1 VEEGSFSFSGFG
13 IASDFGI
20 RVSDFFAG
28 GGMRH
33 GKRLTGLLL
42 GMCTGLGVTGCF
54 TGGIYQVAGPESLAT
69 DLTVEAAPRVTRL
82 QQVDLSDPRF
92 RPQLSPPAPASGSQT
107 PASAP
112 PAPPPPPPTTGN
124 NPIQQL
130 SLTRSKSVRV
140 SVRAWVNGKPIFED
154 EVMQAIAPSAMRD
167 LSLMAEP
174 RRSEHLAVVYN
185 QALDGIIDQEVAYQD
200 AVHKLEAGN
209 KRALEKLRKI
219 SEEKFEEQMKK
230 IRDSNKANEAQIK
243 EVAHLLKKQTE
254 RGLISG
260 EYLRSRIYP
269 IAMQQA
275 SAREVKE
282 YYDTHR
288 NEFMRLDTVQWQD
301 VFIAVGAQRP
311 TVAQAKRF
319 AEKLI
324 AQCRTPDDFAKLVQ
338 FDDGDSKFRNGDGL
352 GTHKGEIKP
361 PEVED
366 VLFRLKEGQ
375 IGPVIEMSSGVHIV
389 RVNKREH
396 AGLTPLDQK
405 TQRLIENKIKNQVFD
420 HEYKRIIRELR
431 GRATIEIE
439 RE

>member
-1 VEEGSFSFSGFG
+1 MSKVAEGAFSPLGLGLLRISALGFG
-13 IASDFGI
+13 FL
-20 RVSDFFAG
+20 VG

-33 GKRLTGLLL
+33 GKRLAGMLL
-42 GMCTGLGVTGCF
+42 GMVVSLGVTGCF
-54 TGGIYQVAGPESLAT
+54 TGGIYQVAGSESLVT
-69 DLTVEAAPRVTRL
+69 DLTAEAAPRVTRL
-82 QQVDLSDPRF
+82 QQVDPSNPRP
-92 RPQLSPPAPASGSQT
+92 RAQLAPPAPVAAPVT
-107 PASAP
+107 PASV
-112 PAPPPPPPTTGN
+112 PPPPPPVAGN

-130 SLTRSKSVRV
+130 SLTRSKNVRV

-167 LSLMAEP
+167 LSMMAEP
-174 RRSEHLAVVYN
+174 RRSERLAEVYN
-185 QALDGIIDQEVAYQD
+185 QTLDGIIDQEVAYQD
-200 AVHKLEAGN
+200 AVHKLESGN

-219 SEEKFEEQMKK
+219 ADEKFEEQMRK
-230 IRDSNKANEAQIK
+230 IRESNKVNETQIK

-288 NEFMRLDTVQWQD
+288 NEFMRLDSVQWQD
-301 VFIAVGAQRP
+301 VFIAVGPQRP
-311 TVAQAKRF
+311 TVAQARRF
-319 AEKLI
+319 AESLI
-324 AQCRTPDDFAKLVQ
+324 AKCQTREDFAKLIQ
-338 FDDGDSKFRNGDGL
+338 FDDGDSKFRNGEGL

-361 PEVED
+361 PEVEE

-389 RVNKREH
+389 RVNKREY
-396 AGLTPLDQK
+396 AGMTPLDEK
-405 TQRLIENKIKNQVFD
+405 TQRLVENKIKNQVFD

-431 GRATIEIE
+431 GRSTIEIE
-439 RE
+439 RD